1 MKSKFSNFCKFMA
14 IKEKSFF
21 KKIGFNYYV
30 IANAHITKPKQSVI
44 IKKSKILNKY
54 SLLKTFVKKQMN
66 H

>member
-1 MKSKFSNFCKFMA
+1 MA